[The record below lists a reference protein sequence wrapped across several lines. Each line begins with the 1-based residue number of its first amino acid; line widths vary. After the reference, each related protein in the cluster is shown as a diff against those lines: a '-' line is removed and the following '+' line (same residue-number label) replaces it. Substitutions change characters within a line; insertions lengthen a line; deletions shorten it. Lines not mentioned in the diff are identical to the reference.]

1 MEGLAGA
8 ELEKVKAKNEEI
20 INSEAD
26 KLALLRRN
34 FYAAPFEVAFEGVKS
49 G

>member
-1 MEGLAGA
+1 LAGA
-8 ELEKVKAKNEEI
+8 ELDKVRAKNTEI
-20 INSEAD
+20 INNDAD